1 VAGTTERAGPSRATT
16 SERVRWC
23 LAVALAYY
31 VLARLGLELSLVADS
46 VTPLWPP
53 TGIAVAAFV
62 VLGRWVWPAVAVAAL
77 AVNLPLSD
85 SVFAALA
92 TAAGNT
98 LAPLAAALLLQR
110 LGFRRQL
117 DRQQDALAIIV
128 AALSCT
134 LISATIGSGAL
145 ALSDAIPR
153 ERLPT
158 AFAVW
163 WTGDTMGILAVT
175 PFLLS
180 LLLFRELPPLRR
192 RQWVELTA
200 ILVIVVFTTTWAA
213 QSLQVLFLALPAVGW
228 AAWRLQLR
236 GAAPAAL
243 LASLIATWTAT
254 GQSGPFRDQP
264 LLGQILTLHA
274 FNACVALTSFVLA
287 ALVSERN
294 NAAAALHEAA
304 ADLEARVEA
313 RTEQLTALNERLA
326 TEIRDRFE
334 AQQQLSQ
341 EEARTQRE
349 HDIAESLQ
357 RTLLPERLP
366 DVPGVALA
374 ARYVPA
380 TSDVQI
386 GGDWYDVL
394 PVPGGRLGLA
404 IGDVAGHGP
413 SAAASM
419 AQLRM
424 ALRVYALQNPSP
436 TSVLRSVHRLVSQL
450 PMPEMV
456 TLLYAVFDPVTHTVR
471 YTSAGHPPILAF
483 DRTKASY
490 LGGGLAP
497 PIGVTSE
504 VFYHEQVH
512 QLEPGSTLL
521 LYTDG
526 LVERRGSSITEGL
539 DRLSEAAKAMAGE
552 DLERLC
558 DHLLRSMIVPGDVE
572 DDVALIAVR
581 PLPIASGPLRV
592 TVKAEARMLSQARGS
607 LRRWLRNA
615 GVAPDVENELLVAC
629 GEACANVVQHA
640 YAAAPGDLELEA
652 SLDQGLIQMW
662 VRDRGQW
669 RAPSDRGG
677 GWGLQLMRALT
688 DTVDVDRTAGGTVVH
703 LQRWVGLPHGTPL

>member
-1 VAGTTERAGPSRATT
+1 
-16 SERVRWC
+16 
-23 LAVALAYY
+23 
-31 VLARLGLELSLVADS
+31 
-46 VTPLWPP
+46 
-53 TGIAVAAFV
+53 VAAFV
-62 VLGRWVWPAVAVAAL
+62 VLGRWVWPAVAVSAL
-77 AVNLPLSD
+77 VVNLQLDVGVLP
-85 SVFAALA
+85 AIA

-98 LAPLAAALLLQR
+98 LAPLAAALLLER
-110 LGFRRQL
+110 VGFRRQL
-117 DRQQDALAIIV
+117 DRQRDAVAIV
-128 AALSCT
+128 AAALGCT
-134 LISATIGSGAL
+134 PISATIGSSAL
-145 ALSDAIPR
+145 VLSGAIPR
-153 ERLPT
+153 EQLPG
-158 AFAVW
+158 AWAVW

-180 LLLFRELPPLRR
+180 LLLFRELPRWPW
-192 RQWVELTA
+192 RQWFELVA
-200 ILVIVVFTTTWAA
+200 ILLIVVLTTTWAT

-243 LASLIATWTAT
+243 IASLIATWNAANQT
-254 GQSGPFRDQP
+254 GPFRGQP
-264 LLGQILTLHA
+264 LLGQTLTLHA

-287 ALVSERN
+287 ALVTERN

-313 RTEQLTALNERLA
+313 RTEQLSALNDRLA
-326 TEIRDRFE
+326 TEVRDRFE
-334 AQQQLSQ
+334 AQQQLGR
-341 EEARTQRE
+341 EEARTRRE
-349 HDIAESLQ
+349 HDIAETLQ

-366 DVPGVALA
+366 DLPGVGLA

-394 PVPGGRLGLA
+394 PVPGGRVGLA

-424 ALRVYALQNPSP
+424 ALRVYALQDPSP
-436 TSVLRSVHRLVSQL
+436 ASVLRSVHRLVSQL

-456 TLLYAVFDPVTHTVR
+456 TLLYAVLDPVTRTVR
-471 YTSAGHPPILAF
+471 YATAGHPPILAF
-483 DRTKASY
+483 DRTRTSY
-490 LGGGLAP
+490 LSGGLSP
-497 PIGVTSE
+497 PIGVTAEAFYQEE
-504 VFYHEQVH
+504 VRE
-512 QLEPGSTLL
+512 LDPGSTLL

-526 LVERRGSSITEGL
+526 LVERRGESITEGL
-539 DRLSEAAKAMAGE
+539 DRLGEAAKTMAGE

-558 DHLLRSMIVPGDVE
+558 DHLLRSMIVLGDVA

-581 PLPIASGPLRV
+581 PLPIAGGPLRV
-592 TVKAEARMLSQARGS
+592 TVKAEARMLAQARGS
-607 LRRWLRNA
+607 LRRWLRDA
-615 GVAPDVENELLVAC
+615 GVAPDVEHDLLVAS

-652 SLDQGLIQMW
+652 SLDEGLLQVW
-662 VRDRGQW
+662 VRDRGHW
-669 RAPSDRGG
+669 RAPADRGG

-688 DTVDVDRTAGGTVVH
+688 DTVNVYRTAEGTVVH
-703 LQRWVGLPHGTPL
+703 LQRWIGLRHGSRP

>member
-1 VAGTTERAGPSRATT
+1 MTTERDGPSRATT
-16 SERVRWC
+16 SERVRWGI
-23 LAVALAYY
+23 AVALAYY
-31 VLARLGLELSLVADS
+31 VLARLGLQLSLVADS

-62 VLGRWVWPAVAVAAL
+62 VLGRWVWPAVALSAL
-77 AVNLPLSD
+77 AVNVQLDGGVLP
-85 SVFAALA
+85 AIA

-98 LAPLAAALLLQR
+98 LAPLAAALLLER
-110 LGFRRQL
+110 LDFRRQL
-117 DRQQDALAIIV
+117 DRQRDALAIVV
-128 AALSCT
+128 AALSCS
-134 LISATIGSGAL
+134 LISATIGSSAL
-145 ALSDAIPR
+145 ALSDTIPM
-153 ERLPT
+153 EHLPT
-158 AFAVW
+158 AWAVW
-163 WTGDTMGILAVT
+163 WTGDTMGVLAVT

-180 LLLFRELPPLRR
+180 LLLFHELPTWPQRK
-192 RQWVELTA
+192 WVEFIA
-200 ILVIVVFTTTWAA
+200 ILAVVVLTTTWAA

-243 LASLIATWTAT
+243 AASLIATWTAA
-254 GQSGPFRDQP
+254 GQTGPFLGQP
-264 LLGQILTLHA
+264 LLGQMLTLHA

-294 NAAAALHEAA
+294 NAAAALQEAA
-304 ADLEARVEA
+304 ADLEDRVEA
-313 RTEQLTALNERLA
+313 RTEQLSALNERLA
-326 TEIRDRFE
+326 TEIRERFE

-341 EEARTQRE
+341 EEARTRHE
-349 HDIAESLQ
+349 HDIAETLQ

-366 DVPGVALA
+366 DVPGVGLA

-394 PVPGGRLGLA
+394 PLPGGRVGLA

-424 ALRVYALQNPSP
+424 ALRVYALQDPSP
-436 TSVLRSVHRLVSQL
+436 ASVLRSVHRLVWQL

-456 TLLYAVFDPVTHTVR
+456 TLLYAVLDPVTHTVR
-471 YTSAGHPPILAF
+471 YASAGHPPVLAF
-483 DRTKASY
+483 DRTKAAY

-497 PIGVTSE
+497 PIGVTAE
-504 VFYHEQVH
+504 AFYQEELRE
-512 QLEPGSTLL
+512 LEPGSTLL

-558 DHLLRSMIVPGDVE
+558 DHLVRSMIVLGDVA

-581 PLPIASGPLRV
+581 PLPIVGGPLRV
-592 TVKAEARMLSQARGS
+592 TVKAEAQMLSQARGS

-615 GVAPDVENELLVAC
+615 GVAPDVEHELLVAC

-652 SLDQGLIQMW
+652 SLDEGLLDLW

-688 DTVDVDRTAGGTVVH
+688 DTVNVYRTDEGTVVH
-703 LQRWVGLPHGTPL
+703 LQRWIGYRNGSRP

>member
-1 VAGTTERAGPSRATT
+1 VAVTTERAGPSRATT

-23 LAVALAYY
+23 IAVALAYY
-31 VLARLGLELSLVADS
+31 VLALLGLELSLVADS

-62 VLGRWVWPAVAVAAL
+62 VLGRWVWPVVAVTAFL
-77 AVNLPLSD
+77 VNVQLGVGVLT
-85 SVFAALA
+85 ALA

-117 DRQQDALAIIV
+117 DRLRDALAIV
-128 AALSCT
+128 GAAVSCT

-153 ERLPT
+153 EDLPT
-158 AFAVW
+158 AWAVW

-180 LLLFRELPPLRR
+180 LLLFRELPPWPRR
-192 RQWVELTA
+192 RWVELVV
-200 ILVIVVFTTTWAA
+200 ILVIVVLTTTWAA

-243 LASLIATWTAT
+243 IASLIATWTAADQT
-254 GQSGPFRDQP
+254 GPFR
-264 LLGQILTLHA
+264 GQALAGQMLTLHA

-294 NAAAALHEAA
+294 KAAGALQEAA
-304 ADLEARVEA
+304 AELEARVEA
-313 RTEQLTALNERLA
+313 RTEQLFALNERLA
-326 TEIRDRFE
+326 AEIRDRFE

-341 EEARTQRE
+341 EEARTRRE
-349 HDIAESLQ
+349 HNIAETLQ

-366 DVPGVALA
+366 DVPGVELA

-394 PVPGGRLGLA
+394 PVPGGRVGLA
-404 IGDVAGHGP
+404 IGDVAGHGA

-424 ALRVYALQNPSP
+424 ALRVYALQDPSP

-456 TLLYAVFDPVTHTVR
+456 TLLYAVLDPATRTVR
-471 YTSAGHPPILAF
+471 YASAGHPPVLAF

-497 PIGVTSE
+497 PIGVTAQAFYREE
-504 VFYHEQVH
+504 VHE
-512 QLEPGSTLL
+512 LGPGTTLL

-526 LVERRGSSITEGL
+526 LVERRGDSITNGL
-539 DRLSEAAKAMAGE
+539 DRLSEAAKAMAGA

-558 DHLLRSMIVPGDVE
+558 DHLLRSMIVLGDVA

-592 TVKAEARMLSQARGS
+592 TVKAEAPMLAEARGS
-607 LRRWLRNA
+607 LRRWLRDA
-615 GVAPDVENELLVAC
+615 GVAADVENDLLLAC

-640 YAAAPGDLELEA
+640 YAAAPGSLELEA
-652 SLDQGLIQMW
+652 SLDQGLLQMW
-662 VRDRGQW
+662 VRDHGQW

-677 GWGLQLMRALT
+677 GWGLELMRALT
-688 DTVDVDRTAGGTVVH
+688 DTVDVDRTADGTVVH
-703 LQRWVGLPHGTPL
+703 LQRWVGLASGAHL

>member
-1 VAGTTERAGPSRATT
+1 MTTERAGPSRATR
-16 SERVRWC
+16 SERVRWGI
-23 LAVALAYY
+23 AVALAYY
-31 VLARLGLELSLVADS
+31 LLARLGLELSLIADN
-46 VTPLWPP
+46 VTPLWAPS
-53 TGIAVAAFV
+53 GIAVAALI
-62 VLGRWVWPAVAVAAL
+62 VLGRWVWPAVAVSAFV
-77 AVNLPLSD
+77 VNVQLGDGVLP
-85 SVFAALA
+85 ALA

-98 LAPLAAALLLQR
+98 LAPVAAALLLER

-117 DRQQDALAIIV
+117 DRQRDALALV
-128 AALSCT
+128 GAALSCT
-134 LISATIGSGAL
+134 FISATIGSTAL
-145 ALSDAIPR
+145 ALSDTIPMAQ
-153 ERLPT
+153 LPT
-158 AFAVW
+158 AWAVW

-180 LLLFRELPPLRR
+180 LLLFRELPSWPW
-192 RQWVELTA
+192 RQWVELLA
-200 ILVIVVFTTTWAA
+200 ILVIVVLTTTWAT
-213 QSLQVLFLALPAVGW
+213 QSLQALFLALPAVGW

-243 LASLIATWTAT
+243 IASVIATWTAAAQT
-254 GQSGPFRDQP
+254 GPFESQQ
-264 LLGQILTLHA
+264 LLGQMLTLHA

-294 NAAAALHEAA
+294 NAARALHEVA

-313 RTEQLTALNERLA
+313 RTEQLSALNERLA

-341 EEARTQRE
+341 EEARTRRE
-349 HDIAESLQ
+349 HDIAETLQ

-366 DVPGVALA
+366 DVPGVGLA

-394 PVPGGRLGLA
+394 QVPGGRVGLA

-424 ALRVYALQNPSP
+424 ALRVYALQDPSP

-456 TLLYAVFDPVTHTVR
+456 TLLYAVFDPATRTVR

-483 DRTKASY
+483 DRTKASF
-490 LGGGLAP
+490 LRGGLAP
-497 PIGVTSE
+497 PIGVTAQAFYREE
-504 VFYHEQVH
+504 VHE
-512 QLEPGSTLL
+512 LGPGTTLL

-526 LVERRGSSITEGL
+526 LVERRGDSITKGL
-539 DRLSEAAKAMAGE
+539 DRLSEAAKAMAGA

-558 DHLLRSMIVPGDVE
+558 DHLLRSMIVLGDVA

-592 TVKAEARMLSQARGS
+592 TVKAEAPMLAEARGS
-607 LRRWLRNA
+607 LRRWLRDA
-615 GVAPDVENELLVAC
+615 GVAADVENDLLLAC

-640 YAAAPGDLELEA
+640 YAAAPGNLELEA
-652 SLDQGLIQMW
+652 SLDQGLLQMW
-662 VRDRGQW
+662 VRDHGQW

-688 DTVDVDRTAGGTVVH
+688 DTVDVDRTADGTVVH
-703 LQRWVGLPHGTPL
+703 LQRWVGLANGAHL

>member
-1 VAGTTERAGPSRATT
+1 MAVTTDRDGPSRATR
-16 SERVRWC
+16 SERVRWSI
-23 LAVALAYY
+23 AVALAYY
-31 VLARLGLELSLVADS
+31 VLARFGLNLSLVDDN

-53 TGIAVAAFV
+53 TGIALAAFV

-77 AVNLPLSD
+77 AVNVPVSD
-85 SVFAALA
+85 GLFAAVA

-98 LAPLAAALLLQR
+98 LAPLAASLLLQR

-117 DRQQDALAIIV
+117 DRQRDALALV
-128 AALSCT
+128 GAALSCT
-134 LISATIGSGAL
+134 LISATIGSAAL
-145 ALSDAIPR
+145 ALSETIPPAD
-153 ERLPT
+153 LAT
-158 AFAVW
+158 AWAVW

-180 LLLFRELPPLRR
+180 LLLFGELPSWPRR
-192 RQWVELTA
+192 NWVELIV
-200 ILVIVVFTTTWAA
+200 ILVIVVLTTTWAA

-243 LASLIATWTAT
+243 IATLIATWTAAAQT
-254 GQSGPFRDQP
+254 GPFREQA
-264 LLGQILTLHA
+264 LLGQMLTLHA

-294 NAAAALHEAA
+294 NATSALQEAT
-304 ADLEARVEA
+304 ADLEARVKA
-313 RTEQLTALNERLA
+313 RTEELSTLNERLA

-341 EEARTQRE
+341 EEARTRHE
-349 HDIAESLQ
+349 HDIAVTLQ

-366 DVPGVALA
+366 DVPGVEVA

-394 PVPGGRLGLA
+394 PVPGGRVGLA

-413 SAAASM
+413 SAAESM

-424 ALRVYALQNPSP
+424 ALRVYALQDPSP
-436 TSVLRSVHRLVSQL
+436 TAVLRSVHRLVSQL
-450 PMPEMV
+450 PMPDMV
-456 TLLYAVFDPVTHTVR
+456 TLLYAVLDPVTRTVR

-490 LGGGLAP
+490 LSGGLAP
-497 PIGVTSE
+497 PIGVTAE
-504 VFYHEQVH
+504 VFYHEEVRE
-512 QLEPGSTLL
+512 LEPGSTLL

-526 LVERRGSSITEGL
+526 LVERRGTSITDGL
-539 DRLSEAAKAMAGE
+539 DRLSEVAKAVAGE

-558 DHLLRSMIVPGDVE
+558 DHVLRSMIVFGNVP

-581 PLPIASGPLRV
+581 PLPIAGGPLRV
-592 TVKAEARMLSQARGS
+592 TVKADARMLSGARGS
-607 LRRWLRNA
+607 LRRWLRAA
-615 GVAPDVENELLVAC
+615 GVAPEVENDLLVAC

-652 SLDQGLIQMW
+652 SLEGGLLQMW

-688 DTVDVDRTAGGTVVH
+688 DTVDVDRTAEGTVVH
-703 LQRWVGLPHGTPL
+703 LQRWVGLRTGAPR